1 MDQMDPKRYCTKRL
15 FREHCSFV
23 NGVFVKNMA
32 EIGRNYGDAMII
44 DNSPTSYMLQPE
56 QGLPILSWY
65 DDMSDRAL
73 YEYIPML
80 IELSKVKDVRECIT
94 NFVHNNTINMAL
106 AIQVCKQVKDHDDKQ
121 RNKKELADRT
131 ASQMKQSYSSPNGVA
146 NGNQA
151 GAPSAQDGISG
162 KVTDEAQ
169 VKVVKDSQTQ
179 PNTQAASQA
188 EINAQKKKPLIN
200 GWIIKN
206 PFTSKD
212 EA

>member
-1 MDQMDPKRYCTKRL
+1 MVKTGSSTVVVKGKRKR
-15 FREHCSFV
+15 
-23 NGVFVKNMA
+23 
-32 EIGRNYGDAMII
+32 RNQKRQKGKRH
-44 DNSPTSYMLQPE
+44 SP
-56 QGLPILSWY
+56 
-65 DDMSDRAL
+65 
-73 YEYIPML
+73 
-80 IELSKVKDVRECIT
+80 
-94 NFVHNNTINMAL
+94 
-106 AIQVCKQVKDHDDKQ
+106 DDKQ

-169 VKVVKDSQTQ
+169 VKVVKESQTQ

>member
-1 MDQMDPKRYCTKRL
+1 M
-15 FREHCSFV
+15 
-23 NGVFVKNMA
+23 
-32 EIGRNYGDAMII
+32 
-44 DNSPTSYMLQPE
+44 
-56 QGLPILSWY
+56 
-65 DDMSDRAL
+65 
-73 YEYIPML
+73 
-80 IELSKVKDVRECIT
+80 
-94 NFVHNNTINMAL
+94 
-106 AIQVCKQVKDHDDKQ
+106 KDHDDKQ